1 MFSGEQQGKAVDVQ
15 HGQSLPS
22 EQGDPQAIEAVERGI
37 QHLEDEEDDRAIEC
51 FTEAIRLC
59 PRFTNAYFARACA
72 YDDKGDF
79 DLAVADCTEVI
90 RLDPDH
96 FKAYRLRGDVYQK
109 TGKWAKA
116 ERDFAKARRIEAS
129 QQ

>member
-1 MFSGEQQGKAVDVQ
+1 MDVQ
-15 HGQSLPS
+15 RRQGLPDKQAS
-22 EQGDPQAIEAVERGI
+22 RQAIEAVERGI
-37 QHLEDEEDDRAIEC
+37 KHLENEERDQAIDY

-59 PRFTNAYFARACA
+59 PEFANAYFARACA

-79 DLAVADCTEVI
+79 ELAIADCTQVI

-96 FKAYRLRGDVYQK
+96 FRAYRLRGGIFQK
-109 TGKWAKA
+109 TGKWAQA
-116 ERDFAKARRIEAS
+116 ERDFAKAKQIEAN

>member
-1 MFSGEQQGKAVDVQ
+1 MDAQ
-15 HGQSLPS
+15 HGQSLPD
-22 EQGDPQAIEAVERGI
+22 EQANRQAIEAVERGV
-37 QHLEDEEDDRAIEC
+37 QYLENEDGDRAIEC
-51 FTEAIRLC
+51 FTQAIRLC
-59 PRFTNAYFARACA
+59 PEFTNAYFARACA

-96 FKAYRLRGDVYQK
+96 FRAYRLRGGIYQK
-109 TGKWAKA
+109 TGKWAPA
-116 ERDFAKARRIEAS
+116 ERDFAKARQIEAK

>member
-1 MFSGEQQGKAVDVQ
+1 MDVQ
-15 HGQSLPS
+15 HGQSLPG
-22 EQGDPQAIEAVERGI
+22 EQGNPQAIEAVERGVGY
-37 QHLEDEEDDRAIEC
+37 LENEQDDRAIEC

-59 PRFTNAYFARACA
+59 PGFTNAYFARACA

-79 DLAVADCTEVI
+79 NLAVADCTEVI

-96 FKAYRLRGDVYQK
+96 FRAYRLRGGIFQK
-109 TGKWAKA
+109 TGKWAPA
-116 ERDFAKARRIEAS
+116 ERDFAKARQIEAE

>member
-1 MFSGEQQGKAVDVQ
+1 MDVQ
-15 HGQSLPS
+15 HGQSLPG
-22 EQGDPQAIEAVERGI
+22 EQGNPQAIEAVERGV
-37 QHLEDEEDDRAIEC
+37 QHLENEEGDRAIEC

-59 PRFTNAYFARACA
+59 PALANAYFARACA

-79 DLAVADCTEVI
+79 ELAVADCIEVI
-90 RLDPDH
+90 RLSPEH
-96 FKAYRLRGDVYQK
+96 VRAYHLRGGIYQK

-116 ERDFAKARRIEAS
+116 ERDFGKARRIEAK